1 MIVEHTITR
10 LQGRVRETAP
20 QLSPFDGE
28 PGPWHY
34 VEWEDGFACWAPDHT
49 VEEVGHRG

>member
-20 QLSPFDGE
+20 QLSAFDGE

-34 VEWEDGFACWAPDHT
+34 VEWEDGFACWVPDHT
-49 VEEVGHRG
+49 LRTPSFA